1 MLDGR
6 GGIPGI
12 EKRTDGRGSLT
23 GGIFQNFQMLFSAGF
38 KASFGALG
46 LTLVVH
52 AEQVGRRITQKICR
66 NIGRALDLC
75 GHGELLRQ
83 HLFTVWRGLLE
94 GRNIEKGTVRV

>member
-12 EKRTDGRGSLT
+12 EKRTDGRSSLT
-23 GGIFQNFQMLFSAGF
+23 GGILQNFQMLFAAGF